1 MKQNA
6 IVKMTNFGINNKKDL
21 CKITIDKFCGVWYN
35 GNFGAG
41 VRQRPGPF
49 SHLEKKEKEGCPS
62 FLTSPLPLL
71 QCSRGKP
78 SQKQAQNKGQTLLS
92 GKQAPHL

>member
-6 IVKMTNFGINNKKDL
+6 IVKMTNFGINNQKDL

-41 VRQRPGPF
+41 VRQRPGLF
-49 SHLEKKEKEGCPS
+49 SHLEKKRKGEDYS
-62 FLTSPLPLL
+62 SSPLFKATQPRQIKLNSSV
-71 QCSRGKP
+71 Q
-78 SQKQAQNKGQTLLS
+78 
-92 GKQAPHL
+92 